1 LPNISLKVLEIQE
14 LSVRLFRHEVCF
26 INWKKGARRMLGLRQ
41 KLSLGF
47 GGLLLIILM
56 IGIQSI
62 LHLTQLGPAIDVI
75 LRENYRSVIACQD
88 MKEAIERMD
97 SGMLFIFLGEK
108 QKGTELIQ
116 KNEAVFEKALQA
128 ELNNITLPEEG
139 KKAHHLQDLF
149 KRYQATLH
157 EMQGMKTSANQQ
169 RDAYFSKLFS
179 LFVQIKETADEILQ
193 MNQKSM
199 SDANNLARRSAASAK
214 RRMYILLFAGMLV
227 AVGFVFFTGRWI
239 LRPIRRLIRSAEE
252 IKQGNLELVVQSD
265 SRDEIG
271 QLSVAF
277 NEMASALRESR
288 RSDQTRLTRIQ
299 RATEQTFNSLPD
311 AVAIV
316 DPGGKVD
323 VATETARNVFE
334 LKPGKQVRGLPS
346 RWMDEIFTEALRT
359 GRTIQPSGEQRVIQH
374 FVNGEEHYFR
384 PEAIPILGRDMQ
396 PTGVVLV
403 LQDVTQERKQEEL
416 KRGVIS
422 TVSHQLKSP
431 LTSIRMAIHLLLEE
445 KIGSLTPKQMELLV
459 AARED
464 SDRLHSIL
472 NNLLDISRIESGKV
486 EMNFRKVSP
495 HSMVFEALEPFQMD
509 FKDRNV
515 TLGME
520 LQDDLPEVWA
530 DTARMNHVF
539 ANLLSNALRYTPPGG
554 KVTVLGKADEEWVQF
569 SVSDSGKGIPS
580 QYLARVFEQFFRVP
594 DQGAETGAGLGLA
607 IVKEIVEAHG
617 GTVKVESRLGEGST
631 FTFTLKRADLGSKEE
646 IHS

>member
-1 LPNISLKVLEIQE
+1 
-14 LSVRLFRHEVCF
+14 
-26 INWKKGARRMLGLRQ
+26 MLGLRQ

-47 GGLLLIILM
+47 GGLLLIILI

-62 LHLTQLGPAIDVI
+62 NHLTQLGQSIDVI
-75 LRENYRSVIACQD
+75 LRENYRSVIACQE
-88 MKEAIERMD
+88 MKESLERMD
-97 SGMLFIFLGEK
+97 SGILFVLLGEK
-108 QKGTELIQ
+108 EKGAELIRT
-116 KNEAVFEKALQA
+116 NEVVFEKALQA

-139 KKAHHLQDLF
+139 KKARHLQTLF
-149 KRYQATLH
+149 TQYQATLH
-157 EMQGMKTSANQQ
+157 ELQGRKAFAHQQ
-169 RDAYFSKLFS
+169 QEAYFEKLFS

-193 MNQKSM
+193 MNQKNM
-199 SDANNLARRSAASAK
+199 SHANDQARRSAASAQ
-214 RRMYILLFAGMLV
+214 RQMYILLLAGLFV
-227 AVGFVFFTGRWI
+227 AVGFVLFIGRWI
-239 LRPIRRLIRSAEE
+239 LRPIHRLIRSAEE
-252 IKQGNLELVVQSD
+252 IKQGNLELVVESD

-271 QLSVAF
+271 QLSEAF
-277 NEMASALRESR
+277 NEMALALRESR

-316 DPGGKVD
+316 DPAGKVD
-323 VATETARNVFE
+323 VATETAKGVFE
-334 LKPGKQVRGLPS
+334 LKPGKQIRGLTF
-346 RWMDEIFTEALRT
+346 RWMDEIFTEALKT
-359 GRTIQPSGEQRVIQH
+359 GRTIVPHGEQRVIQH

-384 PEAIPILGRDMQ
+384 PEAIPIIGRDLQ

-403 LQDVTQERKQEEL
+403 LQDVTQEHKQEEL

-445 KIGSLTPKQMELLV
+445 KIGSLTPKQAELLV

-464 SDRLHSIL
+464 SDRLHGIL

-495 HSMVFEALEPFQMD
+495 HSLVFEALEPFQMD

-515 TLGME
+515 ALGTE
-520 LQDDLPEVWA
+520 LQDELPDVWA

-554 KVTVLGKADEEWVQF
+554 KVTVLARADEERIQF

-580 QYLARVFEQFFRVP
+580 QYLARIFEQFFRVP
-594 DQGAETGAGLGLA
+594 DQGAGSGSGLGLA

-631 FTFTLKRADLGSKEE
+631 FTVTLKRADLASKEGT
-646 IHS
+646 HS

>member
-1 LPNISLKVLEIQE
+1 
-14 LSVRLFRHEVCF
+14 
-26 INWKKGARRMLGLRQ
+26 MLGLRQ

-47 GGLLLIILM
+47 GGLLLIILL

-62 LHLTQLGPAIDVI
+62 SYLTQLGQSIDVI
-75 LRENYRSVIACQD
+75 LRENYRSVIACQE
-88 MKEAIERMD
+88 MKEFLECMD
-97 SGMLFIFLGEK
+97 SGILFVLLGEK
-108 QKGTELIQ
+108 EKGTELIQ
-116 KNEAVFEKALQA
+116 KNEAAFEKALQA

-139 KKAHHLQDLF
+139 RKAHHLQDLF

-169 RDAYFSKLFS
+169 RDAYFSRLFT

-193 MNQKSM
+193 MNQKNM

-214 RRMYILLFAGMLV
+214 RQMYILLLAGMFV
-227 AVGFVFFTGRWI
+227 AVGFVLFTGRWI
-239 LRPIRRLIRSAEE
+239 LRPINRLIRSAEE
-252 IKQGNLELVVQSD
+252 IKQGNLELVVESD

-271 QLSVAF
+271 QLSEAF
-277 NEMASALRESR
+277 NEMALALRESR

-334 LKPGKQVRGLPS
+334 LKPGKQIRGLPS
-346 RWMDEIFTEALRT
+346 RWMDEIFIEALRT

-431 LTSIRMAIHLLLEE
+431 LTSIRMAVHLLLEE

-515 TLGME
+515 TLGTE

-554 KVTVLGKADEEWVQF
+554 KVTVLGKADQEWVQF

-580 QYLARVFEQFFRVP
+580 QYLARIFEQFFRVP

-631 FTFTLKRADLGSKEE
+631 FIFTLKRADRITGEDKGQ
-646 IHS
+646 

>member
-1 LPNISLKVLEIQE
+1 
-14 LSVRLFRHEVCF
+14 
-26 INWKKGARRMLGLRQ
+26 MLGLRQ

-47 GGLLLIILM
+47 GGLLLIILI

-62 LHLTQLGPAIDVI
+62 SHLTQLGQSIDVI
-75 LRENYRSVIACQD
+75 LRENYRSVIACQE
-88 MKEAIERMD
+88 MKESLERMD
-97 SGMLFIFLGEK
+97 SGTLFVLLGEK
-108 QKGTELIQ
+108 AKGTELIQ
-116 KNEAVFEKALQA
+116 KNEVAFEKALQA
-128 ELNNITLPEEG
+128 ELNNITLPKEG
-139 KKAHHLQDLF
+139 ENAHHLQDLF
-149 KRYQATLH
+149 KQYKVTLH
-157 EMQGMKTSANQQ
+157 EMQGIKTPANQQ
-169 RDAYFSKLFS
+169 RYTYFNNLLP

-193 MNQKSM
+193 MNQKNM

-214 RRMYILLFAGMLV
+214 RQMYILLLAGMLV
-227 AVGFVFFTGRWI
+227 AVGFVLFTGRWI

-252 IKQGNLELVVQSD
+252 IKQGNLELVVQTD
-265 SRDEIG
+265 SHDEIG
-271 QLSVAF
+271 QLSEAF
-277 NEMASALRESR
+277 NEMALALRESR

-334 LKPGKQVRGLPS
+334 LKPGKQIRGQPS

-359 GRTIQPSGEQRVIQH
+359 GRTIQPRGEQRVIQH

-416 KRGVIS
+416 KRGVIA

-431 LTSIRMAIHLLLEE
+431 LTSIRMAIYLLLEE

-509 FKDRNV
+509 FKDRGV
-515 TLGME
+515 ALGTE
-520 LQDDLPEVWA
+520 LSDDLPEVWV

-554 KVTVLGKADEEWVQF
+554 TVTVLGKADEEWVQF

-580 QYLARVFEQFFRVP
+580 QYLARIFEQFFRVP

-617 GTVKVESRLGEGST
+617 GTIKVESRLGEGTT
-631 FTFTLKRADLGSKEE
+631 FIFTLKRADLGSRQE

>member
-1 LPNISLKVLEIQE
+1 
-14 LSVRLFRHEVCF
+14 
-26 INWKKGARRMLGLRQ
+26 MLGLRQ

-47 GGLLLIILM
+47 GGLLLIILI

-62 LHLTQLGPAIDVI
+62 SHLTQLGQSIDVI
-75 LRENYRSVIACQD
+75 LRENYRSVIACQE
-88 MKEAIERMD
+88 MKESLERMD
-97 SGMLFIFLGEK
+97 TGILFVLLGEK
-108 QKGTELIQ
+108 EKGTELIQ
-116 KNEAVFEKALQA
+116 ENEAAFEKALQA

-149 KRYQATLH
+149 KEYQATLH
-157 EMQGMKTSANQQ
+157 GMQGIGKPVHQK
-169 RDAYFSKLFS
+169 RDAYFNTLFP

-193 MNQKSM
+193 MNQKNM

-214 RRMYILLFAGMLV
+214 RQMYILLLAGMLV
-227 AVGFVFFTGRWI
+227 AVGFVLFTGRWI
-239 LRPIRRLIRSAEE
+239 LRPIRRLIRSSEE
-252 IKQGNLELVVQSD
+252 IKQGNLELVVESD

-271 QLSVAF
+271 QLSEAF
-277 NEMASALRESR
+277 NEMALALRESR
-288 RSDQTRLTRIQ
+288 RSDQARLTRIQ
-299 RATEQTFNSLPD
+299 RATEQTFKSLPD

-316 DPGGKVD
+316 DLGGKVD

-334 LKPGKQVRGLPS
+334 LKPGKQIRGLPS

-359 GRTIQPSGEQRVIQH
+359 GRTIQPSGEQKVIQH

-445 KIGSLTPKQMELLV
+445 KIGSLTPKQTELLV

-464 SDRLHSIL
+464 SDRLHTIL

-486 EMNFRKVSP
+486 EMNFRKISP
-495 HSMVFEALEPFQMD
+495 HAMVFEALEPFQMD

-515 TLGME
+515 TLGTE

-580 QYLARVFEQFFRVP
+580 QYLARIFEQFFRVP
-594 DQGAETGAGLGLA
+594 DQGAETGVGLGLA

-617 GTVKVESRLGEGST
+617 GTVKVESRLEEGST

-646 IHS
+646 THP